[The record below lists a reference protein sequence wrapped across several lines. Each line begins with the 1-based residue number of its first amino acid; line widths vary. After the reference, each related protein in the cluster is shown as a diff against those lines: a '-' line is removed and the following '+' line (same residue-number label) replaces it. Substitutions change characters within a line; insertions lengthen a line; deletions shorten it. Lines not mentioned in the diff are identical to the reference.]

1 MILITGHGHVVLQSE
16 AVLCDSLPVS
26 NDLIWMI
33 WIMWLHDAEEIFHR
47 YARRKCIMGFQSLRG
62 TPSDPWTF
70 IPLGLSMKSACLV
83 SICYHVLI
91 KFRLYI
97 LGDHQ
102 GHARKLPYKLEIFK
116 EFLYTFETNI
126 HRSSG
131 KYNIKYIRESSIL
144 KIAISKVVFLADRC
158 LGNHLQRYF

>member
-1 MILITGHGHVVLQSE
+1 MQRRYFTDIQGVN
-16 AVLCDSLPVS
+16 VS
-26 NDLIWMI
+26 WGSRVF
-33 WIMWLHDAEEIFHR
+33 EELLLTHEHLFH
-47 YARRKCIMGFQSLRG
+47 
-62 TPSDPWTF
+62 W
-70 IPLGLSMKSACLV
+70 GLSMKSACLV

-91 KFRLYI
+91 KFRLYV
-97 LGDHQ
+97 LGNHQ
-102 GHARKLPYKLEIFK
+102 GHARILPYKLEIFK